1 MSRRR
6 TTNSTVITSAST
18 SRRTTL
24 PNNTTTSDVLGSSVN
39 NEHLTILEN
48 FVTSEELKKSLEFV
62 KNLNSKINI
71 ESNNVTI
78 SNVRLG
84 SGIVTCNKG
93 NINTINTDIID
104 NLRMN
109 QLSLN
114 NINVKKFESEISIS
128 KAKAFGANKVR
139 AAKKIKTLKHFRME
153 LIITF
158 KIHLPTTSSL

>member
-48 FVTSEELKKSLEFV
+48 FGTSEELKKSLEFV

-114 NINVKKFESEISIS
+114 NINV
-128 KAKAFGANKVR
+128 
-139 AAKKIKTLKHFRME
+139 
-153 LIITF
+153 
-158 KIHLPTTSSL
+158 